1 MEDNDDDFTLALG
14 VPDVRRRVKN
24 LYELARALEISRP
37 TLDAWR
43 SRPDSPEPEPNGTY
57 DVGKWRAF
65 KERLARERAGETDA
79 AGSASAAD
87 ESVSDES
94 RAEAARREQ
103 IHKANILH
111 LRELKMKG
119 ELVETSAV
127 LEIFTRAASRSRAFA
142 EKKCDELAG
151 TLFAKD
157 RVDIRETLLA
167 FVDELFDFIRREG
180 ELNHD

>member
-1 MEDNDDDFTLALG
+1 MEENNNDFTLAPG
-14 VPDVRRRVKN
+14 VFDVRRRVKN

-43 SRPDSPEPEPNGTY
+43 SRPDSPEQEPNGSY
-57 DVGKWRAF
+57 DVEKWRDF
-65 KERLARERAGETDA
+65 KERLARERDEGAVSGA
-79 AGSASAAD
+79 AAD
-87 ESVSDES
+87 EPVSDES
-94 RAEAARREQ
+94 KAEAARREQ

-127 LEIFTRAASRSRAFA
+127 LEIFTRAASRSRSFA

-180 ELNHD
+180 DLKHD